1 MLAGVQS
8 LYLFRNDLNHPNH
21 VDANGESGESG
32 VSDASDASVV
42 IDEKCC
48 VNKVVAEVLVG
59 DIVRLRKTVI
69 DCVLGAGSSRQGSE
83 SVGIAHGF
91 GAAGVVG
98 GVEVESCSEV
108 GPRNL
113 SEALTRW
120 KRPWCRAEL
129 APVSAKNKL
138 EVIKMAALG
147 SGNNM

>member
-8 LYLFRNDLNHPNH
+8 LYLFRNDLNHPNP
-21 VDANGESGESG
+21 VDANGESG
-32 VSDASDASVV
+32 VSDVSDASVV

-91 GAAGVVG
+91 GAGGVVG

-120 KRPWCRAEL
+120 KRP
-129 APVSAKNKL
+129 
-138 EVIKMAALG
+138 
-147 SGNNM
+147 